1 MLGSHINVFGLVSC
15 TSASFCRIQK
25 RKKEVTS
32 LPLPYKYCHVFTL
45 IGLFFCSANESR
57 IRIQSCLQAILLD
70 AATARST
77 VTIVDTVEILPRS
90 HRSCHETL
98 RKEIAANHASVFDE
112 LGNISS
118 RVAVIEGQS
127 PSTLQTVTAAREQS
141 LPTTSIVPSEEHSLL
156 SEPSQTE
163 QHSLLNVD
171 VRDTAEGA
179 EDIPHEEADPTTATC
194 DWGEREEEVPDYNQQ
209 IYWQPD
215 SDSKDG
221 DSRALSTTTA
231 KIVRDAFSHSLPPAK
246 RKSLKRKQPIPDT
259 PFTKVPKLDP
269 TIQSR
274 MSPAAKATD
283 RGIAGTQGYVLD
295 AAVPLVNMLE
305 SARAGTLTPKD
316 AAESAQQA
324 LKLIGNASAHL
335 SSQRRQKASVCL
347 KKELS
352 TLVKDEDTFKDAA
365 PFLFGSSFQIKMKE
379 HMEAIRNLKQSSLN
393 SSYGR
398 SQSFRKSH
406 HQQSHGGGS
415 SRGRGRGQRKPQA
428 GKHTQP

>member
-1 MLGSHINVFGLVSC
+1 MSSSDSSRRRH
-15 TSASFCRIQK
+15 
-25 RKKEVTS
+25 RKKHRHHRRHSRNPPQESSQLSS
-32 LPLPYKYCHVFTL
+32 LV
-45 IGLFFCSANESR
+45 
-57 IRIQSCLQAILLD
+57 
-70 AATARST
+70 
-77 VTIVDTVEILPRS
+77 
-90 HRSCHETL
+90 ETL

-141 LPTTSIVPSEEHSLL
+141 LPTTSIVLSEEQSLL
-156 SEPSQTE
+156 SELSQTE

-171 VRDTAEGA
+171 ARDTADGA
-179 EDIPHEEADPTTATC
+179 EPHTEDIPHEETDPTTATR
-194 DWGEREEEVPDYNQQ
+194 DWGEREEEVPGYNQQ

-215 SDSKDG
+215 SDSEDG
-221 DSRALSTTTA
+221 DSRALSNTTA

-246 RKSLKRKQPIPDT
+246 KKSLKRKQPIPNT

-324 LKLIGNASAHL
+324 LKLIGNVSAHL

-347 KKELS
+347 NKELS
-352 TLVKDEDTFKDAA
+352 TLVEDEDTFKDAA

-379 HMEAIRNLKQSSLN
+379 HMEAIRNLKQSSLT

-406 HQQSHGGGS
+406 HQQSRGGGS
-415 SRGRGRGQRKPQA
+415 SRGRGRGQRKPQV